1 MGATTL
7 IVDSS
12 ALVAILREEPEA
24 AVFRDSIGR
33 NVTKVSVVSMLETS
47 IVVKSH
53 RHEDVDQLLRDGEIA
68 IIPFDADH
76 ARVAREAYARYGKKS
91 GSSARL
97 NFGDCMTYALAKIT
111 GEPLLFKGDD
121 FTHTD
126 LESAL

>member
-1 MGATTL
+1 
-7 IVDSS
+7 
-12 ALVAILREEPEA
+12 
-24 AVFRDSIGR
+24 
-33 NVTKVSVVSMLETS
+33 MLETCDRGDSHIGTRTS
-47 IVVKSH
+47 INFFV
-53 RHEDVDQLLRDGEIA
+53 DGEIA

-126 LESAL
+126 LTSAL

>member
-1 MGATTL
+1 MGAAPL

-33 NVTKVSVVSMLETS
+33 NVTKISVLSMLETS

-76 ARVAREAYARYGKKS
+76 ARVAREAYARYSTRS
-91 GSSARL
+91 GSSAHL
-97 NFGDCMTYALAKIT
+97 NFGDCMTYALARIT